1 MDVKKAIQYIL
12 FLIIGLVL
20 LYFASK
26 GVDTQQIIDSVKE
39 ANWWWIAVSMC
50 LSYLAMILRGWRWN
64 IILEPTGHRSD
75 HWTNIHAVAFGY
87 CMNNLVPRSGELA
100 RCVLVNRAEH
110 IPLNILIGNVILERI
125 VDMMILGIVVG
136 LTFLIHADELNA
148 LFSMISGEKGQLLG
162 IIAVIGVVGF
172 IVFLFLLKKLRHI
185 KFIDKIAQFIFGIVE
200 GIKSIL
206 KLKKKIAFMVLSFGI
221 WACWLLMAQ
230 AMMYAIP
237 ITSNMHIGDT
247 LFFMVAGSF
256 GMLIPTQGGLGAY
269 HFMSKTGFE
278 VLGYTAAAGLTFA
291 WISWVGKTILELVV
305 GAVGFFIVNR
315 YKIKP
320 QSN

>member
-1 MDVKKAIQYIL
+1 MKKTIQYIL

-26 GVDTQQIIDSVKE
+26 GVDTNQIIESVKQ
-39 ANWWWIAVSMC
+39 ANWFWIAISMC
-50 LSYLAMILRGWRWN
+50 LSYLAMILRGLRWN
-64 IILEPTGHRSD
+64 IILEPAGYRAD
-75 HWTNIHAVAFGY
+75 NWTNIHAVAFGY
-87 CMNNLVPRSGELA
+87 CMNNLIPRSGELA

-110 IPLNILIGNVILERI
+110 IPLNTLIGNVILERI
-125 VDMMILGIVVG
+125 VDMMILVLVVG
-136 LTFLIHADELNA
+136 LTFFIHANELYA
-148 LFSMISGEKGQLLG
+148 LFSLVSGEKGKLLG
-162 IIAVIGVVGF
+162 ILALAGILGF

-185 KFIDKIAQFIFGIVE
+185 KFIDKIAQFIFGIVD

-206 KLKKKIAFMVLSFGI
+206 KLKQKFAFILLSLGI
-221 WACWLLMAQ
+221 WTCWLLMAQ
-230 AMMYAIP
+230 TMMYAIP
-237 ITSNMHIGDT
+237 ITANMQIGDT

-320 QSN
+320 TK